1 LYARASIF
9 AFPSLDEG
17 FGMPA
22 LEAMAWGLPVLT
34 SNQSALPEVT
44 GDAALHVDPLRV
56 EEIARGLETLMES
69 EGLREELARRG
80 REHAAG
86 FTWEKA
92 VEKTFAAY
100 RELLGG

>member
-1 LYARASIF
+1 
-9 AFPSLDEG
+9 
-17 FGMPA
+17 
-22 LEAMAWGLPVLT
+22 
-34 SNQSALPEVT
+34 
-44 GDAALHVDPLRV
+44 VDPLRV